1 MGKTKA
7 FFRQPTAA
15 QLLSRDRI
23 RVVYGKLN
31 RTLEDISEDETLVFH
46 GRSVPNNF
54 RNDKHFM
61 KHGRELPLKRFRSLR
76 EAKEA
81 RLRPLDLR
89 REGFGDVGDAPCCGY
104 TTRPYWGDHT
114 LRRYSL
120 VSNLK
125 GAKITAFSHKVSGE
139 EIKVNPYVDAK
150 RVGIEGGE
158 VVVFVP
164 SRTEEREPYEIRY
177 SAVPVRETDNKWGI
191 IHLLKTDHV
200 CGEKRYKIRY
210 KFEDDMEG
218 SKAIDFCAHDSAG
231 YLALCEFLYV
241 QEDTIVPTEMNPF
254 AYPSQT
260 TVDFFDKFGHNF
272 LIKTPEDDKPRK
284 PYVGEMEIELWR
296 YVSRHASEDPFYGR
310 KVQEYKWR

>member
-231 YLALCEFLYV
+231 Y
-241 QEDTIVPTEMNPF
+241 
-254 AYPSQT
+254 
-260 TVDFFDKFGHNF
+260 
-272 LIKTPEDDKPRK
+272 
-284 PYVGEMEIELWR
+284 
-296 YVSRHASEDPFYGR
+296 
-310 KVQEYKWR
+310 

>member
-1 MGKTKA
+1 
-7 FFRQPTAA
+7 
-15 QLLSRDRI
+15 
-23 RVVYGKLN
+23 
-31 RTLEDISEDETLVFH
+31 
-46 GRSVPNNF
+46 
-54 RNDKHFM
+54 
-61 KHGRELPLKRFRSLR
+61 
-76 EAKEA
+76 
-81 RLRPLDLR
+81 

-272 LIKTPEDDKPRK
+272 LIKTPEDD
-284 PYVGEMEIELWR
+284 
-296 YVSRHASEDPFYGR
+296 
-310 KVQEYKWR
+310 